1 MSKNIPENTTPET
14 ESPAIAG
21 AADQTAEVQHTEEPA
36 TLSISSIAGAH
47 VEAHPGFDPGIH
59 AANPDGSPKRR
70 ADGSYA
76 LKRGRKAGGAASPLP
91 PKSGNAPAAETA
103 QPAPAPETPRITP
116 DEAARQSA
124 NLVVHGCVLLCG
136 EQIGIPEN
144 KDEAQGL
151 LFGFKNYYEAR
162 GVPNIPPEIGL
173 IITVGMYVAPRI
185 RKSETAKG
193 KLTRLIEMIKSKIGG

>member
-1 MSKNIPENTTPET
+1 METNTPENVETVVTPAPDDQTGKPET
-14 ESPAIAG
+14 TT
-21 AADQTAEVQHTEEPA
+21 AAP
-36 TLSISSIAGAH
+36 TLASIAGMH
-47 VEAHPGFDPGIH
+47 SEAHPGFDPAIH
-59 AANPDGSPKRR
+59 ATAPDGSPKRK
-70 ADGSYA
+70 ADGTYA
-76 LKRGRKAGGAASPLP
+76 MKRGRKAGSPLP
-91 PKSGNAPAAETA
+91 PKYSGSGSTKEIDAATIEPQVA
-103 QPAPAPETPRITP
+103 RISA

-124 NLVVHGCVLLCG
+124 NLLINGCVLLCG

-185 RKSETAKG
+185 RKSESAKG
-193 KLTRLIEMIKSKIGG
+193 KIARFVELVKSKIGG